1 MRKIE
6 RVLDDIV
13 PEQIIDCKFEKMI
26 FTNEMLEIYFLI
38 DGRRSL
44 TEIHNDLS
52 INITEIISNIKK
64 MTHGG
69 LIRVRKKKD

>member
-1 MRKIE
+1 MQNIR

-13 PEQIIDCKFEKMI
+13 PEQIIDCQFEEMM

-44 TEIHNDLS
+44 TEIHKDLS
-52 INITEIISNIKK
+52 INIPEIISNIKK
-64 MTHGG
+64 MSQGG
-69 LIRVRKKKD
+69 LIKIRKKKN